1 VPKPATTFRPG
12 EEVEVKQLTGWKTG
26 SVLTANAL
34 GSGRELY
41 QVQVKGDAFP
51 RTYRLDQVRRP
62 AVCEN
67 CAELE
72 RKNKDLEARLA
83 LTTDELRKWV
93 NAG

>member
-1 VPKPATTFRPG
+1 MPKPATTFRPG
-12 EEVEVKQLTGWKTG
+12 DEVEVKQLTGWKAG
-26 SVLTANAL
+26 AVLTANAL

-41 QVQVKGDAFP
+41 QVQVKGEPFP

-72 RKNKDLEARLA
+72 AKNKDLEARLA
-83 LTTDELRKWV
+83 LTLDELRKWV
-93 NAG
+93 NVG